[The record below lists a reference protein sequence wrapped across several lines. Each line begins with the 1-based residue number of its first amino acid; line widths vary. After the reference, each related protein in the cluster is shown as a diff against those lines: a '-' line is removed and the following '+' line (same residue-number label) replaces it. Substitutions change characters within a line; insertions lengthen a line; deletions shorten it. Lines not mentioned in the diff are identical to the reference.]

1 MAIGAERLV
10 EAAEVVREV
19 PLRSLDAIHYT
30 VVRRMN
36 MMWGSQPFVFV
47 GSDRE
52 LLDACEA
59 NGIKYVDPEAADAM
73 RKLKVYRISK
83 KDEGNPLA

>member
-1 MAIGAERLV
+1 
-10 EAAEVVREV
+10 
-19 PLRSLDAIHYT
+19 
-30 VVRRMN
+30 
-36 MMWGSQPFVFV
+36 MWGSQPLVFV

-73 RKLKVYRISK
+73 EKLKMYRIAK
-83 KDEGNPLA
+83 QDEGDPLA